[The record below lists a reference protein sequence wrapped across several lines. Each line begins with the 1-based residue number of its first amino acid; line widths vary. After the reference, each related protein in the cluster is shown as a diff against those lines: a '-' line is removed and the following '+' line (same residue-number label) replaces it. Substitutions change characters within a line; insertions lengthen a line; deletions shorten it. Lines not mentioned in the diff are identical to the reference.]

1 MQKIYGVEIPEGIEI
16 SGYEDLFKWR
26 KPEKDPAKYLDIP
39 LDRLREFKGHPFRV
53 VDNKDM
59 AELVQSVKEQ
69 GILSPGIA
77 RELPDGNYEI
87 ISGHRRKRA
96 AELAGL
102 EAMMFYVGKFTD
114 EEATAIM
121 VDSNIQRED
130 ILPSEKAKAYKMR
143 YDAMKK
149 QSNKGSGRKLDILE
163 KEMKESQSSIRRYIC
178 LTKLIDVLLDRVD
191 RGEIRMSQA
200 VLLSDL
206 KRKEQELLETILLE
220 TACSISIAQAKLL
233 KQLSVDREFSREAV
247 MEVLKPSAKEEKPA
261 EIKAGRRVSLTE
273 QTLKRFFPV
282 YVQETEIKKIIID
295 LLKEWKESSLDKQ
308 E

>member
-96 AELAGL
+96 AELA
-102 EAMMFYVGKFTD
+102 VW
-114 EEATAIM
+114 
-121 VDSNIQRED
+121 
-130 ILPSEKAKAYKMR
+130 
-143 YDAMKK
+143 
-149 QSNKGSGRKLDILE
+149 
-163 KEMKESQSSIRRYIC
+163 RR
-178 LTKLIDVLLDRVD
+178 
-191 RGEIRMSQA
+191 
-200 VLLSDL
+200 
-206 KRKEQELLETILLE
+206 
-220 TACSISIAQAKLL
+220 
-233 KQLSVDREFSREAV
+233 
-247 MEVLKPSAKEEKPA
+247 
-261 EIKAGRRVSLTE
+261 
-273 QTLKRFFPV
+273 
-282 YVQETEIKKIIID
+282 
-295 LLKEWKESSLDKQ
+295 
-308 E
+308 